1 MERILIS
8 PQKYIQGRNVI
19 EKIGEYVKP
28 LGTKLLV
35 IADECVWHLVGEKVM
50 ESFHKQ
56 NLSFEKVGFN
66 GESSENEIARIEKI
80 GKEFGADVI
89 IGIGGGKSVDTA
101 KAVGEILSAKVVSV
115 PTIAS
120 TDAPTSSL
128 SVIYSDDGVFEKYKF
143 YLKNP
148 DIILVDSQVIA
159 QAPSRFLAAGIGDGM
174 ATWIEARANLESR
187 KPAMAGGLSTLA
199 AAKIAELCWDT
210 LFQYG
215 EAALLAVKQKT
226 VTPAVE
232 AVIEANTLLSGLGFE
247 SVGLAAAH
255 AIHNGFTVLHDKTH
269 DLMHGEKVAFG
280 TLVQMALESWTTEEL
295 YNYIDFCIKLGLPT
309 TLKDLN
315 LGDASKEELMKVAE
329 AACQDGETIHNMPFE
344 ISPEMVFDAII
355 AADAYATE
363 YKLKKLVQNYN
374 PKN

>member
-19 EKIGEYVKP
+19 KKIGEYVKP
-28 LGTKLLV
+28 LGTNLLV
-35 IADECVWHLVGEKVM
+35 IVDECVWHLVGEKVM

-174 ATWIEARANLESR
+174 ATWIEAKANLESR

-210 LFQYG
+210 LFEYG

-255 AIHNGFTVLHDKTH
+255 AIHNGFTVLHDKTN

-309 TLKDLN
+309 TLEDLN

>member
-28 LGTKLLV
+28 LGTNLLV

-66 GESSENEIARIEKI
+66 GESSENEITRIEKI

-148 DIILVDSQVIA
+148 DIILVDSQIIA

-174 ATWIEARANLESR
+174 ATWIEA
-187 KPAMAGGLSTLA
+187 
-199 AAKIAELCWDT
+199 
-210 LFQYG
+210 
-215 EAALLAVKQKT
+215 
-226 VTPAVE
+226 
-232 AVIEANTLLSGLGFE
+232 
-247 SVGLAAAH
+247 
-255 AIHNGFTVLHDKTH
+255 
-269 DLMHGEKVAFG
+269 
-280 TLVQMALESWTTEEL
+280 
-295 YNYIDFCIKLGLPT
+295 
-309 TLKDLN
+309 
-315 LGDASKEELMKVAE
+315 
-329 AACQDGETIHNMPFE
+329 
-344 ISPEMVFDAII
+344 
-355 AADAYATE
+355 
-363 YKLKKLVQNYN
+363 
-374 PKN
+374 

>member
-1 MERILIS
+1 
-8 PQKYIQGRNVI
+8 
-19 EKIGEYVKP
+19 
-28 LGTKLLV
+28 
-35 IADECVWHLVGEKVM
+35 M

-128 SVIYSDDGVFEKYKF
+128 SVIYSDDGVFEIQILF
-143 YLKNP
+143 KNP

-187 KPAMAGGLSTLA
+187 KPAMAGGLST
-199 AAKIAELCWDT
+199 
-210 LFQYG
+210 
-215 EAALLAVKQKT
+215 
-226 VTPAVE
+226 
-232 AVIEANTLLSGLGFE
+232 
-247 SVGLAAAH
+247 
-255 AIHNGFTVLHDKTH
+255 
-269 DLMHGEKVAFG
+269 
-280 TLVQMALESWTTEEL
+280 
-295 YNYIDFCIKLGLPT
+295 
-309 TLKDLN
+309 
-315 LGDASKEELMKVAE
+315 
-329 AACQDGETIHNMPFE
+329 
-344 ISPEMVFDAII
+344 
-355 AADAYATE
+355 
-363 YKLKKLVQNYN
+363 
-374 PKN
+374 